1 MQPSF
6 FSYLYSSI
14 TVDAENP
21 LAGAPTRDENV
32 MDEFDVSNTGT
43 EDDNDKK
50 AGSKLLSNETAQL
63 IRAVTTI
70 TDLLRQCWGVAGAGI
85 ISSNL
90 ARNIGGENIVVF
102 NPIVPGKQ
110 VYALFGFAGISEYSL
125 ILARLEKDTMTFIND
140 VARILH
146 NEVFRW
152 GFGDS
157 GQCNRNLGSAFLL
170 VYRIGDFQEV
180 AEMKARAIN
189 VFFQTGDGRKDKN
202 TLRSDHIQLASL
214 PGISRFAD
222 RALLGILKTFAGI
235 YRCDDIKKW
244 EQDFRLGEGIGSFNF
259 EMTFGMDAGW
269 AVEGAVG
276 SSYKID
282 ATYLSPHLNM
292 ASRMMMA
299 AKQYGVAVLVT
310 QGMEELLSS
319 PAKKV
324 MRHLDTIY
332 VKGSK
337 IPQRVYTYDTRRKG
351 VPKLSDYVDEDADNY
366 SEAIWT
372 KDADLRDMRS
382 HITPEF
388 ENLYSM
394 GLQQYLIG
402 NFKEALVHF
411 KEANEIIVE
420 VDVKNGIGF
429 GDDGLG
435 DGACQTLVGY
445 IEKEIQDHGG
455 PPPGWHGVRKL
466 TNK

>member
-1 MQPSF
+1 M
-6 FSYLYSSI
+6 
-14 TVDAENP
+14 
-21 LAGAPTRDENV
+21 
-32 MDEFDVSNTGT
+32 
-43 EDDNDKK
+43 
-50 AGSKLLSNETAQL
+50 SNETAQL

-70 TDLLRQCWGVAGAGI
+70 TDLLRKCWGVAGAGI

-90 ARNIGGENIVVF
+90 ARNMGGENIVVF

-110 VYALFGFAGISEYSL
+110 VYALFGFAGISDYSF
-125 ILARLEKDTMTFIND
+125 ILRSLEKDTMTFIND
-140 VARILH
+140 VARVLH

-152 GFGDS
+152 GFGES

-170 VYRIGDFQEV
+170 VYRIGDFAEV
-180 AEMKARAIN
+180 AEMKARAID
-189 VFFQTGDGRKDKN
+189 VFFQMGDGGKDQAS
-202 TLRSDHIQLASL
+202 TRSSLAVEVNKDHIQLASL

-235 YRCDDIKKW
+235 YRDKNIKKW
-244 EQDFRLGEGIGSFNF
+244 EDDDYRLGGGVGAFKF

-299 AKQYGVAVLVT
+299 AKQYKVAILIT

-324 MRHLDTIY
+324 MRHLDTVF

-337 IPQRVYTYDTRRKG
+337 VPQRVYTYDARRQG
-351 VPKLSDYVDEDADNY
+351 VDYFLNKRSDHTADKESENY
-366 SEAIWT
+366 SETIWT

-382 HITPEF
+382 HVSPEF
-388 ENLYSM
+388 ETVYSM

-402 NFKEALVHF
+402 NFNEALAHFMKANDIMVGNVVKDGRLESVNAVHRQLLDSTSVG
-411 KEANEIIVE
+411 E
-420 VDVKNGIGF
+420 DVVALREE
-429 GDDGLG
+429 LG
-435 DGACQTLVGY
+435 DGPCQTLIEY
-445 IEKEIQDHGG
+445 IEKENCVA
-455 PPPGWHGVRKL
+455 PLGWNGVRKL

>member
-1 MQPSF
+1 
-6 FSYLYSSI
+6 
-14 TVDAENP
+14 
-21 LAGAPTRDENV
+21 
-32 MDEFDVSNTGT
+32 
-43 EDDNDKK
+43 
-50 AGSKLLSNETAQL
+50 LSNETAQL

-90 ARNIGGENIVVF
+90 ARNTGGENIVVF

-110 VYALFGFAGISEYSL
+110 VYALFGFAGISNYSF
-125 ILARLEKDTMTFIND
+125 ILRSLEKDTMTFIND
-140 VARILH
+140 VARVLH

-152 GFGDS
+152 GFGES

-170 VYRIGDFQEV
+170 VYRIGDFAEV
-180 AEMKARAIN
+180 AEMKARAID
-189 VFFQTGDGRKDKN
+189 VFFQMGDGGKDQAS
-202 TLRSDHIQLASL
+202 TRSSLAVEVNKDHIQLASL

-235 YRCDDIKKW
+235 YRDKNIKKW
-244 EQDFRLGEGIGSFNF
+244 EDTDYRLGGGVGAFKF

-299 AKQYGVAVLVT
+299 AKQYKVAILIT

-324 MRHLDTIY
+324 MRHLDTVF

-337 IPQRVYTYDTRRKG
+337 VPQRVYTYDARREG
-351 VPKLSDYVDEDADNY
+351 VRNRADHAADEEAENY
-366 SEAIWT
+366 SETIWT
-372 KDADLRDMRS
+372 NDADLRDMRS
-382 HITPEF
+382 HVSPEF
-388 ENLYSM
+388 ETSYSM

-402 NFKEALVHF
+402 NFKEALAHF
-411 KEANEIIVE
+411 VEANDIMEKN
-420 VDVKNGIGF
+420 DVKN
-429 GDDGLG
+429 DLPLREEELG
-435 DGACQTLVGY
+435 DGPCQTLIEY
-445 IEKEIQDHGG
+445 IEKENFVA
-455 PPPGWHGVRKL
+455 PPGWDGVRKL